1 MKKNF
6 SGILA
11 RKVMLS
17 LFTASVMST
26 CVMGT
31 ASASYNPFNKDSYDK
46 VFSGTEVLS
55 ESVTYGNV
63 DVTDGASVT
72 ANAAFNASFIRISCF
87 ENGSTV
93 NLNGG
98 GTIDGRLEDDRA
110 VALMLEGEKTVLN
123 ADGVDFIGEI
133 CLERGAKL
141 TINGGS
147 VTSGD
152 YYYQNQDGEFIKNG
166 YTDLGT
172 SGGTIVINNAEINSN
187 IGVFGSR
194 TDGYTDSGLIT
205 INNSNINAPEG
216 ILAGWGELSD
226 GSIIGGTLI
235 LNGSDNNIYTASG
248 YVIADRSG
256 KIIINGGTLKAPNLR
271 ELMYGYKYIDE
282 DDGSEQVAT
291 SVDGGIVLD
300 KDGKIETMTDQIFD
314 LAASGNAQADD
325 PVTVTNTG
333 ISYVGGTLVF
343 DDLEY
348 TQAYVDN
355 AKDALLAYQPE
366 SKTDIL
372 MMGALIDNSGE
383 EITEITVQDAEKNGE
398 ETNLNGVTVTTG
410 GNLLAGSDKKGEVEG
425 LDIRD
430 NVEKGFQASVLQ
442 LAAGSEGVVITN
454 ASKVTLGGNN
464 GGSVV
469 KIAGAEDKQV
479 KIVVGTAE
487 AIPGVSTH
495 AGILNIGLAAA
506 DAATEYLLNGKVT
519 VNKDSVLN
527 TNGQTAITGGIELNS
542 GAVHV
547 ASGVLRT
554 ESLAVAGTSSITGS
568 AAVASLKGDKEAVLN
583 IGSQDKAGDLNVAK
597 AVLNGATVFLD
608 HAWKD
613 NGTISDASGLSVTDA
628 EALDGNYIV
637 GQNSL
642 LSLGAERAEAE
653 AVFSDSGLS
662 WGQDDVTAAVYVAGN
677 IDAANSS
684 LTVDGSLSEGAALPN
699 AAMGTVSF
707 AANSLLMVNGEK
719 IYGDEAAAA
728 ISGISA
734 ATVADSAKLVI
745 GNASQEGTY
754 KVLAGSDLGDGWS
767 EENITFANQLVSL
780 DTIDNNDDH
789 FAVTAKSLTV
799 KAKYGDA
806 VIVPNIVDKTRA
818 DYPDT
823 EAAAFFNAAVDN
835 TVNASEAQQ
844 ISALNSA
851 GTLSEL
857 AGVAHS
863 TYSVSGMLTD
873 SVAEHMSLAK
883 PLEHDTDI
891 WARYVHNKENISG
904 LSTGGSGAAYD
915 AQYNGIVVGA
925 DLYKKGKAVL
935 GVALAYVDG
944 NISGHT
950 VSAVTDNDA
959 EYYGLSLYGG
969 IENKD
974 SAVTGDISYLHGK
987 HDITQINSGCKLTG
1001 APKSDA
1007 FSIGLRA
1014 EKSFKVGASKF
1025 VPYAGLRY
1033 MRLGTGNYSS
1043 SLGMSYDAEDADLWL
1058 LPVGVKY
1065 SAEYHQGGWIVR
1077 PVVEAGYVWTMGD
1090 RSGRQTVSLN
1100 GTSDGFGYDVADSG
1114 SYIGRLALEAAKH
1127 GATYGLAYEYQKG
1140 DSVKSN
1146 KWMVNLNWQF

>member
-6 SGILA
+6 ADILT

-17 LFTASVMST
+17 LFTAGVMST

-31 ASASYNPFNKDSYDK
+31 ASAGDNSFDKDSYDK

-63 DVTDGASVT
+63 DVSDGTSVT
-72 ANAAFNASFIRISCF
+72 ANAAFNASFINVYCL

-98 GTIDGRLEDDRA
+98 IIDGRQEDGRTT
-110 VALMLEGEKTVLN
+110 ALLLTGQNTVLN
-123 ADGVDFIGEI
+123 AAGVDFIGEI
-133 CLERGAKL
+133 AVEGGAKL
-141 TINGGS
+141 TVDGGS

-152 YYYQNQDGEFIKNG
+152 YYYENEAGELIKDG
-166 YTDLGT
+166 YTDFGA
-172 SGGTIVINNAEINSN
+172 SGGTIVVNNAEINSA
-187 IGVFGSR
+187 IGVAADD
-194 TDGYTDSGLIT
+194 DGTPGLMT
-205 INNSNINAPEG
+205 VNNSNINATDG
-216 ILAGWGELSD
+216 IWAGD
-226 GSIIGGTLI
+226 GGTVI
-235 LNGSDNNIYTASG
+235 LNGGDDNFYTASE
-248 YVIADRSG
+248 YVLTEGSG
-256 KIIINGGTLKAPNLR
+256 KIVINGGTLKAANLR

-282 DDGSEQVAT
+282 EDGSEQIGTTA
-291 SVDGGIVLD
+291 DGGIVLD
-300 KDGKIETMTDQIFD
+300 KNGKIETMTDQIFD
-314 LAASGNAQADD
+314 LAASGNAQADNL
-325 PVTVTNTG
+325 VAVTNTG
-333 ISYVGGTLVF
+333 ISYIGGTLVF
-343 DDLEY
+343 DDAEY
-348 TQAYVDN
+348 TQAYLDN
-355 AKDALLAYQPE
+355 AKDALLAYQPA
-366 SKTDIL
+366 SKTAIL
-372 MMGALIDNSGE
+372 MLGALIDKSGE
-383 EITEITVQDAEKNGE
+383 EITEITVQDAAQNGE
-398 ETNLNGVTVTTG
+398 ETNLNGVTVTAG
-410 GNLLAGSDKKGEVEG
+410 GNLLVGSDGTGEIEG
-425 LDIRD
+425 LNIGD

-454 ASKVTLGGNN
+454 TSKVTLGGND

-469 KIAGAEDKQV
+469 TIAGAEDKQV
-479 KIVVGTAE
+479 KIVVGTVE
-487 AIPGVSTH
+487 VIPGVSTQ

-506 DAATEYLLNGKVT
+506 DAATEYVLNGKVI
-519 VNKDSVLN
+519 VNKDSVLD
-527 TNGQTAITGGIELNS
+527 TNGQVAVAGGIELNS
-542 GAVHV
+542 GAVHA

-554 ESLAVAGTSSITGS
+554 ESLVVGGTSSITGS
-568 AAVASLKGDKEAVLN
+568 AAAASLTGNKEAVLN
-583 IGSQDKAGDLNVAK
+583 IGSQDKAGDVTVAK

-608 HAWKD
+608 PVWKD
-613 NGTISDASGLSVTDA
+613 NGTISDASGLAVTDA
-628 EALDGNYIV
+628 EALDGNYII

-662 WGQDDVTAAVYVAGN
+662 WGQDAVAAAVYVAGN
-677 IDAANSS
+677 IDAANGS

-699 AAMGTVSF
+699 AAMGTVNF
-707 AANSLLMVNGEK
+707 AANSLLMVNGQK

-728 ISGISA
+728 ISGIST
-734 ATVADSAKLVI
+734 ATVADSARLVI
-745 GNASQEGTY
+745 ANAAQEGTY
-754 KVLAGSDLGDGWS
+754 KILTGSDLGGGWNG
-767 EENITFANQLVSL
+767 ENITFANQLVSL
-780 DTIDNNDDH
+780 DTVDNDDDH

-818 DYPDT
+818 DYPGT

-851 GTLSEL
+851 GLLSEL

-863 TYSVSGMLTD
+863 TYSVSGMLAD

-883 PLEHDTDI
+883 PLVHDTDI
-891 WARYVHNKENISG
+891 WARYVHNKENISS
-904 LSTGGSGAAYD
+904 LAAGGSGAAYD

-925 DLYKKGKAVL
+925 DLYKKGKAVV
-935 GVALAYVDG
+935 GAALSYVDG

-950 VSAVTDNDA
+950 AAAAIGNDA

-987 HDITQINSGCKLTG
+987 HDITQINSGCRLTG

-1007 FSIGLRA
+1007 FSIGVRA
-1014 EKSFKVGASKF
+1014 EKSFMAGAGRF

-1043 SLGMSYDAEDADLWL
+1043 SIGMSYDAEDADLWL

-1065 SAEYHQGGWIVR
+1065 SAEYRQGGWTVR
-1077 PVVEAGYVWTMGD
+1077 PIVEAGYVWTMGD

-1100 GTSDGFGYDVADSG
+1100 GASDGFGYDVADSG

-1127 GATYGLAYEYQKG
+1127 GVTYGLAYEYQKG
-1140 DSVKSN
+1140 DSVKAN